1 MTTRDFISDDLC
13 LLEKICSL
21 TFLYLSL
28 CYLLFSLSFIMLLM
42 CRPILI
48 FWKRYILIIYIKR
61 FIASVLEKR
70 ASPGIEPGPPAPK
83 AGILPLNYKAFL
95 LYCSFTTNYLRNVLA
110 FPDFCALPVSTLSL
124 PCAVS
129 APSFLRCPM
138 SLPSCAPI
146 YSCCVRLYPL
156 TARTCKKI
164 MLPWR
169 KKGFA
174 GNRTRATRTQ
184 SGYFTT

>member
-1 MTTRDFISDDLC
+1 MKIVPLYYFYFRLC
-13 LLEKICSL
+13 LWLCWL
-21 TFLYLSL
+21 CTLSL
-28 CYLLFSLSFIMLLM
+28 ENLLLFF
-42 CRPILI
+42 
-48 FWKRYILIIYIKR
+48 
-61 FIASVLEKR
+61 VKR